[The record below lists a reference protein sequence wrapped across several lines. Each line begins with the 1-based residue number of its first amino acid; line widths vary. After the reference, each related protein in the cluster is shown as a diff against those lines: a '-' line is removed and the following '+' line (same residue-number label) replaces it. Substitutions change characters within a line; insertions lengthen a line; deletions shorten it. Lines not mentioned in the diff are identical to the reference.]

1 MSWVNLA
8 EGVNIDFLEKCT
20 TKQVLGFMSLKPGEE
35 DKRTYYK
42 IMRIDKPRKKWWAR
56 EIILYKPDEVDI
68 VEREQPDVS

>member
-8 EGVNIDFLEKCT
+8 EGVNVDFLK
-20 TKQVLGFMSLKPGEE
+20 KLKIGQVLGFMSMQPGEE

-56 EIILYKPDEVDI
+56 EITLYKPDEIDI
-68 VEREQPDVS
+68 VDKADK